1 MDSSTAH
8 KLYSSEALKIKEEF
22 LSPNVFSVPSTEE
35 SQSDVCLNLFDD
47 AQSSTVLSPINEMEN
62 KPTVEILVHPNWPI
76 QNNRVA
82 QIYVERIETLKELAR
97 EDGYTLD
104 ESSYN
109 NFQEFLEKYPR
120 LVRAD
125 LVLLDNGNLRAIW
138 KGKNSAEIGLQ
149 FLKDSRVQYVLF
161 NESGPNCAESRPY
174 GRGGFEETM
183 KKIKEFDLD
192 KIMFE

>member
-1 MDSSTAH
+1 MYRREVVF
-8 KLYSSEALKIKEEF
+8 KLKEEF
-22 LSPNVFSVPSTEE
+22 LPPKVFFVLSTEE
-35 SQSDVCLNLFDD
+35 SQSDGCLNLFDD
-47 AQSSTVLSPINEMEN
+47 SQSTTVFSPVGVLKK
-62 KPTVEILVHPNWPI
+62 KPTVEILVHPNWPS
-76 QNNRVA
+76 QNNRVE
-82 QIYVERIETLKELAR
+82 QLYDERIETLNELAR
-97 EDGYTLD
+97 EDGYELD

-109 NFQEFLEKYPR
+109 NFHNFLEKYPR
-120 LVRAD
+120 LVHAD

-138 KGKNSAEIGLQ
+138 KGENCTEIGLQ

-161 NESGPNCAESRPY
+161 NESGPNNAESRPY